1 MESLWKQVRAVVA
14 MNRSVMQRLYNSR
27 LRMTPMLIESS
38 DQEKRELD
46 NLLREADRDRD
57 ATTANP
63 LYTNHS

>member
-1 MESLWKQVRAVVA
+1 